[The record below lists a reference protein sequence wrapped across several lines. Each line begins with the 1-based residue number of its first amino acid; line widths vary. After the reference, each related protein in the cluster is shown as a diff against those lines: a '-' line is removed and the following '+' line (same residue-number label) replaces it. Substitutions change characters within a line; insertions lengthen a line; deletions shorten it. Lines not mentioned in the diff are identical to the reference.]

1 VETSSRASIVPCI
14 PISSSGFYK
23 LGRRQFIKAG
33 LICGFTAGLH
43 DPTRHAMAQSGPIT
57 TVVPGSEIE
66 AFKKAQQGHLI
77 WVGQPERCA
86 RLSVEFLKAG

>member
-1 VETSSRASIVPCI
+1 
-14 PISSSGFYK
+14 
-23 LGRRQFIKAG
+23 
-33 LICGFTAGLH
+33 
-43 DPTRHAMAQSGPIT
+43 MAQSGPIT